1 MDGVQEDIVTGIRRV
16 MVAAL
21 IVASAGLVTLA
32 AAERGTFV
40 LRNGQRETGV
50 LVFHGSEEANLILG
64 YFNLGGMQGG
74 TGQAK
79 ERAYKQAD
87 VAIIDLAGG
96 QPAQQE
102 LSQLNRMNG
111 KPNLLVLRGGR
122 SILGRFEN
130 VVRGDTVVFD
140 GQTYPVRDVARV
152 YLDIAAAK
160 QIFRVQPDPPAQP
173 ERRDDRDTGRTVGR
187 DRDQGRARDDADE
200 GRGGPGLS
208 VSARRRWTDTGIS
221 VRAGQRIGFNASG
234 RIWISDNES
243 CDADGLSTRRR
254 SNPNFPVP
262 GAPPGTLIGRVG
274 NGPAFEIGL
283 DTRPITMRE
292 GGVLFL
298 GVNDDVTD
306 DNRGTFRV
314 EISILGGR

>member
-1 MDGVQEDIVTGIRRV
+1 VTGIRRTV
-16 MVAAL
+16 GAAL
-21 IVASAGLVTLA
+21 VVALAGLVTVA

-50 LVFHGSEEANLILG
+50 LVFHGGEQANLILG

-87 VAIIDLAGG
+87 VAIIDIAGG
-96 QPAQQE
+96 QPAPQE

-160 QIFRVQPDPPAQP
+160 QIFRVQPDPPAQTD
-173 ERRDDRDTGRTVGR
+173 RRDDRDAGRAVGR
-187 DRDQGRARDDADE
+187 DRDPGRGRDDGDE
-200 GRGGPGLS
+200 GRGGPGVS
-208 VSARRRWTDTGIS
+208 VSARRRWTDSGFA
-221 VRAGQRIGFNASG
+221 VRAGQRVEFKASG
-234 RIWISDNES
+234 RIWISDNEA

-262 GAPPGTLIGRVG
+262 SAPPGTLIGRVG

-292 GGVLFL
+292 DGVLYL
-298 GVNDDVTD
+298 GVNDDMTD
-306 DNRGTFRV
+306 DNRGSFRV
-314 EISILGGR
+314 EVSIIGRR